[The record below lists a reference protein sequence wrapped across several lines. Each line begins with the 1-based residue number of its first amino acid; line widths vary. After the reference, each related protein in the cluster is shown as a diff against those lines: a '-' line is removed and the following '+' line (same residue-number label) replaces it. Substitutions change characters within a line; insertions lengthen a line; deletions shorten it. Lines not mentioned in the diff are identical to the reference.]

1 MVTWLGGLQR
11 HEGMAVSIDP
21 GAHEQVEGIV
31 HVVRRQAVF
40 ALRFGLDVVAI
51 GVHSKTVS
59 GLIDVSAAARKQY
72 VVAPDSIFE
81 NVKHRPFARRC
92 RPHEGAGGRMKAVH
106 RAGAAAMHE
115 LLVVMQVEA
124 IEIGALAA
132 LDLLDAQDLSF
143 QKLDRLAGAGLQ
155 NKFGKYLPRRH
166 RAASAAASACRGAAY
181 SRSAHRPSDTR
192 ARATPC
198 ASVLSISSNCFWF
211 NRSFITMSAK
221 KSSSKRQLDR
231 PILYTRFGARS
242 RFLHLTRSVRRGTSR
257 IEASA

>member
-1 MVTWLGGLQR
+1 MVTWLGGLPR
-11 HEGMAVSIDP
+11 HEGMAVSIDA

-51 GVHSKTVS
+51 GVHSKTVR
-59 GLIDVSAAARKQY
+59 GILEVSDAARKQY

-115 LLVVMQVEA
+115 LLVIMQVEA

-166 RAASAAASACRGAAY
+166 RAASAAASACRAATY
-181 SRSAHRPSDTR
+181 SRSASRTSHTR
-192 ARATPC
+192 SRATPS
-198 ASVLSISSNCFWF
+198 ANVPSPSANCFWF
-211 NRSFITMSAK
+211 NRTFI
-221 KSSSKRQLDR
+221 
-231 PILYTRFGARS
+231 PIPAP
-242 RFLHLTRSVRRGTSR
+242 
-257 IEASA
+257 

>member
-1 MVTWLGGLQR
+1 MVTWLGGLPR

-40 ALRFGLDVVAI
+40 ALRLSLDVVAI

-59 GLIDVSAAARKQY
+59 GLRDVSAAARNQY
-72 VVAPDSIFE
+72 VVAADSILE
-81 NVKHRPFARRC
+81 NVKHRPLARRC
-92 RPHEGAGGRMKAVH
+92 RPHKSAGGRMKAVH

-143 QKLDRLAGAGLQ
+143 QELDRFAGARLQ
-155 NKFGKYLPRRH
+155 DEFGNHLSCRH
-166 RAASAAASACRGAAY
+166 RWFSAAASALCAAAY
-181 SRSAHRPSDTR
+181 SRSAGRTHAPPS
-192 ARATPC
+192 C
-198 ASVLSISSNCFWF
+198 A
-211 NRSFITMSAK
+211 
-221 KSSSKRQLDR
+221 
-231 PILYTRFGARS
+231 
-242 RFLHLTRSVRRGTSR
+242 
-257 IEASA
+257 

>member
-92 RPHEGAGGRMKAVH
+92 RPHEGAGGRMEAVPGA
-106 RAGAAAMHE
+106 RAAAMHD

-166 RAASAAASACRGAAY
+166 RAASAAASACRAATY
-181 SRSAHRPSDTR
+181 SPSASRTSDTR
-192 ARATPC
+192 
-198 ASVLSISSNCFWF
+198 S
-211 NRSFITMSAK
+211 
-221 KSSSKRQLDR
+221 
-231 PILYTRFGARS
+231 GAPPWAIGPANNS
-242 RFLHLTRSVRRGTSR
+242 HCC
-257 IEASA
+257 